1 MACFLTSASFVI
13 ASFRILEA
21 SLAFDL
27 AVYFVATDGV
37 LIGGVQENSLSAIVK
52 LCRGLEGLIRA
63 VIRAIGGRIEGYK
76 VYILAG
82 LLISHR

>member
-1 MACFLTSASFVI
+1 
-13 ASFRILEA
+13 
-21 SLAFDL
+21 L

-76 VYILAG
+76 V
-82 LLISHR
+82 